1 MKKSFYLAT
10 LLFLAGCQ
18 NELYK
23 NPLDDFKSEQGA
35 YIKGNTLLQ
44 TFVEEGKEVEV
55 KGLQVA
61 LAVQD
66 AGEVKVKLEA
76 GNQSQLDAYN
86 AKNGTAYIMLPENMY
101 EISQELSFKP
111 KFTLADVPILLKN
124 IKFSLNGNYALPIRI
139 AGGDVN
145 IIREQ
150 EEALLVLEQRVNTK
164 ALRVSTNGSGS
175 GSEDASM
182 FPNDFKVDRW
192 TMEVMIN
199 RAGYRSN
206 NRSICGTKLV
216 PNSDSND
223 EIYVRF
229 GDVTIEPNQLQI
241 KTGRSQID
249 VPADKFSAKPNVWYM
264 LTFVYDGKKNSIY
277 VNGELVA
284 EREIRTGPYGLV
296 GFWIGGS
303 NELIREVRFWK
314 VARTS
319 QEIASNVWKMVNPDD
334 DSLLLYYPLNGKKR
348 DTATGEITEDETKL
362 WDWSKNGKHLSKHSS
377 HTFDN
382 NSGDGFIFPPV
393 KVN

>member
-35 YIKGNTLLQ
+35 YIKGSTLLQ
-44 TFVEEGKEVEV
+44 TFVEEGKEIEV
-55 KGLQVA
+55 NGLQVA

-86 AKNGTAYIMLPENMY
+86 TKNGTAYIMLPENMY
-101 EISQELSFKP
+101 EVSRELSFKP
-111 KFTLADVPILLKN
+111 QFTLVDVPILLKN
-124 IKFSLNGNYALPIRI
+124 VKFSLDGNYALPIRI

-145 IIREQ
+145 IIQEQ

-175 GSEDASM
+175 GSEDETM
-182 FPNDFKVDRW
+182 FPNDFKVDQW

-199 RAGYRSN
+199 RASYRSN

-216 PNSDSND
+216 ANSDSND

-284 EREIRTGPYGLV
+284 EREIRTGPYGLI

-314 VARTS
+314 VARTP

-334 DSLLLYYPLNGKKR
+334 DGLLLYYPLNGKKR
-348 DTATGEITEDETKL
+348 DTATGEIMKDEAKL
-362 WDWSKNGKHLSKHSS
+362 WDWSKNGKHLLMKSGY
-377 HTFDN
+377 TFDN
-382 NSGDGFIFPPV
+382 NNDDGFIFPPV
-393 KVN
+393 EAN